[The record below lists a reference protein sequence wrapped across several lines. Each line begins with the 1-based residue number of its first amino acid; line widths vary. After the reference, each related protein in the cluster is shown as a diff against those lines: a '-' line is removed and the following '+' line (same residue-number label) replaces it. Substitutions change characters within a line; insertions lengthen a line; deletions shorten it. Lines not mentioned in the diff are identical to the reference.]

1 MKTQREPDDYE
12 KEEADHAAANIS
24 KILSART
31 LDFSTAG
38 YVSLHRRI
46 FEGVFRTVMVG
57 VVCFVP
63 SPLWFLPS
71 ESITGRF
78 IPSSSSTCLSTA
90 FLAKYYYLITWK
102 RE

>member
-46 FEGVFRTVMVG
+46 YEGMFRTIMVG

-71 ESITGRF
+71 ESMRGRF
-78 IPSSSSTCLSTA
+78 VPSFSSTCLCTA
-90 FLAKYYYLITWK
+90 FLAKYSYLIIWK
-102 RE
+102 RG